1 MRGRCGPRRA
11 GFVGVYINP
20 EKIVSEPVQG
30 LMGAEIPALGFAHR
44 AWVLTIQL
52 GHLRTTKQ
60 AVELKRRAACSGR
73 CVGLAGPA
81 AHRTTRFESRARND
95 NRL

>member
-1 MRGRCGPRRA
+1 
-11 GFVGVYINP
+11 VGVSINL
-20 EKIVSEPVQG
+20 EKIETAPVQG
-30 LMGAEIPALGFAHR
+30 LMGAEIPALGLAHR

-73 CVGLAGPA
+73 CVGLAGLS
-81 AHRTTRFESRARND
+81 AHRTMRFESRARDD